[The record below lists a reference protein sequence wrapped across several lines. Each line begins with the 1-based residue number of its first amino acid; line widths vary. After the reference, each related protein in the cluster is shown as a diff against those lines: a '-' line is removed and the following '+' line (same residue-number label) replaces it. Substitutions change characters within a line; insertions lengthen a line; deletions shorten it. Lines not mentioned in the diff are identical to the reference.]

1 MTTTDTTDTILLAL
15 SAKLGLLRRA
25 RDPVRRNQL
34 AVELLDDF
42 RPALGQARR
51 QAAQDAVA
59 AGIRPA
65 EYARAIGVSRGAVD
79 HLLHR

>member
-15 SAKLGLLRRA
+15 SAKIGLLRRA
-25 RDPVRRNQL
+25 RDPVRREQL
-34 AVELLDDF
+34 AKELLFDF
-42 RPALGQARR
+42 KPALGAVRR

-59 AGIRPA
+59 AGMKPA